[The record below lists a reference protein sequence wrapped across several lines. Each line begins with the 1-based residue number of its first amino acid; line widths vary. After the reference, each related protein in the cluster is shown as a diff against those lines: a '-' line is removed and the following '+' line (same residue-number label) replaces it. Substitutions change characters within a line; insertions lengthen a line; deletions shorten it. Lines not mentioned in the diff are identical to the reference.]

1 MFRTV
6 FTINVVEAV
15 NVLHL
20 VLFLCFQETLKAAK
34 SQESRG
40 TDSPAGRSSD
50 VSPGK
55 QTHPS
60 GNPDP
65 NSVSSRARVPDVQ
78 VESDDEAEA
87 GQMNTR
93 IDAKAIIRR
102 SLERCY
108 GKKNKSSNSPD
119 RRSAPPDFAE
129 KEKSQEVMD
138 TKKEKLDKKDSS
150 DGADGQ
156 VKKFQAHRR
165 AYSQGM
171 VIPPPPWERK
181 SVDNTEKVYV
191 ASPLRRGSVDES
203 ARSVDVGDNDLTDD
217 QYELEAAALAL
228 QEAEVQGYSPKLE
241 GKLKGDAKAKK
252 VKLGTKAADLFAKLQ
267 LRLSASKT

>member
-1 MFRTV
+1 MH
-6 FTINVVEAV
+6 
-15 NVLHL
+15 HL
-20 VLFLCFQETLKAAK
+20 
-34 SQESRG
+34 
-40 TDSPAGRSSD
+40 
-50 VSPGK
+50 
-55 QTHPS
+55 S
-60 GNPDP
+60 GNPGA
-65 NSVSSRARVPDVQ
+65 NSIATSSGTRNPDVK
-78 VESDDEAEA
+78 VESDDEGEGA
-87 GQMNTR
+87 QVNTR
-93 IDAKAIIRR
+93 IDAKAIVRR

-119 RRSAPPDFAE
+119 RRSAPPDFAA
-129 KEKSQEVMD
+129 KEKPQEVMD
-138 TKKEKLDKKDSS
+138 NKKEKMDKKEGS
-150 DGADGQ
+150 DGADSQ

-165 AYSQGM
+165 AFSQGM

-181 SVDNTEKVYV
+181 SVDATEKVYT

-203 ARSVDVGDNDLTDD
+203 ARSVDLGDNDLTDD
-217 QYELEAAALAL
+217 QYDLEAAALAL